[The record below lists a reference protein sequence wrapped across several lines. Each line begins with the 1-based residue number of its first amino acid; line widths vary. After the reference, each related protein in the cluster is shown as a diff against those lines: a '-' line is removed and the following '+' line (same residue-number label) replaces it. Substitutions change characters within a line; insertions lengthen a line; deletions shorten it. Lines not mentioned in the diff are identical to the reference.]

1 MTTTLRNIVLSS
13 TFALVSVAVQAQPP
27 NRGDPAL
34 PGDRDSSVGE
44 APAPPEGAASSLQE
58 TLDSELL
65 ALGVTSDV
73 QDNVVT
79 LRGSVR
85 DDAAKAHAERIARQ
99 IEGVAIVRNYI
110 TVDPAAASPSTL
122 PDQPPAQRTAM
133 LLTEVRQTIAAD
145 SRVAAQNIEVF
156 VYEGG
161 VVMLTG
167 RVSSDEQKEAAGQIA
182 FSNPAVKEVRNWLE
196 VEDD

>member
-1 MTTTLRNIVLSS
+1 MKATTRSLVLFSTL
-13 TFALVSVAVQAQPP
+13 ALASAAAEAQQPNGANPAV
-27 NRGDPAL
+27 
-34 PGDRDSSVGE
+34 PGDRDSNAG
-44 APAPPEGAASSLQE
+44 ATPPEEAASSLQE
-58 TLDSELL
+58 TLDAELL

-85 DDAAKAHAERIARQ
+85 DDAAKAHAERIAREV
-99 IEGVAIVRNYI
+99 EGVAVVRNYI
-110 TVDPAAASPSTL
+110 AVDPSAAAPSTL

-145 SRVAAQNIEVF
+145 SRVAAEDIQVF

-167 RVSSDEQKEAAGQIA
+167 KVSSVEQKEVAGQIA
-182 FSNPAVKEVRNWLE
+182 FANPAVKEVRNWLE
-196 VEDD
+196 VEGD